1 MQTNIGYMYLNG
13 YGVTQNYQEAL
24 KWDRLAADQGNAAAE
39 YSLDVMYGNGK
50 GVTQDYQEALKWDRL
65 AADQGDAVAAS
76 DATGPSDYEGWYAY
90 KNGGMN

>member
-24 KWDRLAADQGNAAAE
+24 KWHRLAANQGNAAAQ

-50 GVTQDYQEALKWDRL
+50 GVTQDYQEALKWHRL

-76 DATGPSDYEGWYAY
+76 DATGPSD
-90 KNGGMN
+90 